1 MYATRCT
8 RNTSPPCPRHSSDLK
23 SATHLVAKYCNC
35 NTLLTYTSLATKSM
49 RMSHE
54 SQGCAIQWLRC
65 SAKLGWPN
73 ILPSC
78 PSSSKPLNGSDA
90 AATPPK
96 GPRGG
101 GLAVE
106 APQRQLRRRG
116 PHAAAASQR
125 KRCGGTPAQKGP
137 REGPSK
143 RQRCGGAPAER
154 GSAAAKLQR
163 RRCGGN
169 STGGL
174 NAPASQRE
182 RCSGNSAEEAPRGGG
197 LATEATRR
205 QLRPRGVS
213 RRRLAAATTRQD
225 PR

>member
-1 MYATRCT
+1 MQLQHPFNIHIPSDKVHAHVSRVTGMCHTMAALQRQARVAEHITKLPELQQAPQRQRCGGNSAEGSS
-8 RNTSPPCPRHSSDLK
+8 RRRPRSG
-23 SATHLVAKYCNC
+23 SA
-35 NTLLTYTSLATKSM
+35 
-49 RMSHE
+49 
-54 SQGCAIQWLRC
+54 
-65 SAKLGWPN
+65 
-73 ILPSC
+73 
-78 PSSSKPLNGSDA
+78 A

-96 GPRGG
+96 RP
-101 GLAVE
+101 
-106 APQRQLRRRG
+106 P
-116 PHAAAASQR
+116 AAAASQR

>member
-8 RNTSPPCPRHSSDLK
+8 RNTSPPCPCHSSDLK

-96 GPRGG
+96 RP
-101 GLAVE
+101 
-106 APQRQLRRRG
+106 P
-116 PHAAAASQR
+116 AAAASQR